1 MDGGEAAAHEAIEAS
16 PSWRARSG
24 RLAGWRLGCGRR
36 RLPCRAGTAACM
48 RWPDWPSLFL
58 TRSSSITEPGH
69 AAVDG
74 DKQTYTTAIVDVR
87 TPYFVFFFLLFFLDS
102 CCQALDGSYYY
113 DVRRGHTWRPSVH
126 DCLPGWQWQRLD
138 ISRC

>member
-87 TPYFVFFFLLFFLDS
+87 TPYFVFFFLLFFWIVAAKLWMDPTTTTYGAGTRGVHPS
-102 CCQALDGSYYY
+102 MIACLAGSG
-113 DVRRGHTWRPSVH
+113 RG
-126 DCLPGWQWQRLD
+126 
-138 ISRC
+138 